1 MAHSTAQ
8 VTAAP
13 VEIRLAGSAYLLSP
27 LTDLDFGEFENW
39 MQSRVLEI
47 ASSRSAGLPPGDRE
61 IILREAMKEAARLTM
76 GAPDALPLMVSPE
89 GSTRLV
95 WMGIRRNRPEIT
107 LENVRKLLADP
118 QTLADAVEALERL
131 NAVPEDAK
139 KKRVRP
145 APRTRIKRTTA
156 P

>member
-1 MAHSTAQ
+1 MTTAQ

-13 VEIRLAGSAYLLSP
+13 AEIKLAGTVYLISP
-27 LTDLDFGEFENW
+27 LADADFGEFENW

-47 ASSRSAGLPPGDRE
+47 ASKRSAGLPADDRE
-61 IILREAMKEAARLTM
+61 IILREALKQAAKLTM

-95 WMGIRRNRPEIT
+95 WMGIRKTRPEIT
-107 LENVRKLLADP
+107 LEDVRKLMADP
-118 QTLADAVEALERL
+118 QTLADAVDALERV
-131 NAVPEDAK
+131 NAAPDGK
-139 KKRVRP
+139 KKRARP
-145 APRTRIKRTTA
+145 APRAKMKRTTA